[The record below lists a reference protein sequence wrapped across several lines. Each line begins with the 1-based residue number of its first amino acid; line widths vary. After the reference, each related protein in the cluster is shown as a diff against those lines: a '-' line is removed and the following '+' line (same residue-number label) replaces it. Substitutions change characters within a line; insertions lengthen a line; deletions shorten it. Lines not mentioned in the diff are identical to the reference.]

1 MMECAKIAGFEVSP
15 ATPSSR
21 MRRARLP
28 SSSMPRLIPSNQTLT
43 PSFRSSSSGF
53 VRGALM
59 RCTPVPESSAGGRA
73 SLAVLVR
80 ICVNHGPR
88 YRGRSSTA
96 KGYGHDRQE
105 WWWTDR
111 RGVACAGERCR
122 DTVALDRERGRRRH
136 AGSCSGDAA
145 GLACAPRRSRGSG
158 ARARPRRR
166 HLRSRQPVAGGRHS
180 RRCRAAARPHHGPQ
194 QMMDASAPLP
204 EASEP
209 TAEPG
214 TVRGLFAALLDALH
228 TRLELAQVELEIHL
242 RALLR
247 SLIWAVG
254 AVACAMLGVT
264 CGVMAL
270 IVALWNTHRMLG
282 LLGGMVAFVGLA
294 ALFGYQ
300 GMRALRVRPG
310 ALEGSLAQLA
320 EDERRARGGP

>member
-1 MMECAKIAGFEVSP
+1 
-15 ATPSSR
+15 
-21 MRRARLP
+21 
-28 SSSMPRLIPSNQTLT
+28 
-43 PSFRSSSSGF
+43 
-53 VRGALM
+53 
-59 RCTPVPESSAGGRA
+59 
-73 SLAVLVR
+73 
-80 ICVNHGPR
+80 
-88 YRGRSSTA
+88 
-96 KGYGHDRQE
+96 
-105 WWWTDR
+105 
-111 RGVACAGERCR
+111 
-122 DTVALDRERGRRRH
+122 
-136 AGSCSGDAA
+136 
-145 GLACAPRRSRGSG
+145 
-158 ARARPRRR
+158 
-166 HLRSRQPVAGGRHS
+166 
-180 RRCRAAARPHHGPQ
+180 
-194 QMMDASAPLP
+194 MMDASAPLP

-320 EDERRARGGP
+320 EDERRARGAP